1 MLKLPK
7 LPKWFTDIFKD
18 LDKKIFEFMKK
29 GFALSYFIGIISV
42 LLLVIYKN
50 SYISYDFVNIS
61 IILFRMSI
69 FFLVQFFVC
78 GIAVNKICKMH

>member
-7 LPKWFTDIFKD
+7 LPKWFIDIFKD
-18 LDKKIFEFMKK
+18 LDTKIFSFMKK
-29 GFALSYFIGIISV
+29 GFIFSYFIGITAI

-50 SYISYDFVNIS
+50 SYISYNLVEAS
-61 IILFRMSI
+61 IILFQTGM
-69 FFLVQFFVC
+69 FFLAQFFIC